1 MLWLALLLAFGVPT
15 AAFGQSTSD
24 YARIAAPDVA
34 QASGFLTRVMGCDAL
49 DVSADRALLE
59 CSQGAIVEIVHGD
72 SSAAGRPALQLRVEN
87 VDAALGWLQRQ
98 HVAVIGDHAAGT
110 RGDGG
115 LVRIDVQAPW
125 GQTLE
130 LVGHGT
136 PAPDTPG
143 ARLAAD

>member
-1 MLWLALLLAFGVPT
+1 MLWLALLPAFGAPT

-24 YARIAAPDVA
+24 YARITAPDVA
-34 QASGFLTRVMGCDAL
+34 QASGFLTQVMGCDAL
-49 DVSADRALLE
+49 DVSADRVLLE
-59 CSQGAIVEIVHGD
+59 CSQGAIVEIVQGD
-72 SSAAGRPALQLRVEN
+72 SPAAGRPALQLRIEN

-115 LVRIDVQAPW
+115 LVRIDVQTPW

-130 LVGHGT
+130 LVGHG
-136 PAPDTPG
+136 PAPSTTAD
-143 ARLAAD
+143 ARLAAE